1 MEILLNIRV
10 IGLVINSYFAREQ
23 WFKLKK
29 IERLIDM
36 RNMNS
41 TFNKKR
47 QIEHTMEVNIFLQR
61 A

>member
-1 MEILLNIRV
+1 MEILLNSRV
-10 IGLVINSYFAREQ
+10 IGLVISSYFAREQ

-41 TFNKKR
+41 TFNKKK
-47 QIEHTMEVNIFLQR
+47 QIEHTMKVNIFLQR
-61 A
+61 V